1 MLGEGQG
8 MPAFNFQGSAVLG
21 IFTFLGTALLVALGL
36 ALAAILVSRGR
47 HRAARRVFARVG
59 AGAGLYAVTLL
70 LFSAFSRER
79 VLGKGEEKYFCEV
92 DCHLAYSVQDVR
104 RMRTL
109 GGPLRRS
116 DAGGIYHVVKLRTR
130 FDPETISS
138 RRPSDLALHPNP
150 RRVWVTDRRG
160 RQFTASLE
168 AEEALAGA
176 GEPSVPLTR
185 PLRPGESYLT
195 RLVFDLPVNVESPRL
210 VLTEKS
216 WPTRLLIGHENSV
229 GHSKTSFGL

>member
-1 MLGEGQG
+1 

-21 IFTFLGTALLVALGL
+21 ILAFLGTAFLVVLGL
-36 ALAAILVSRGR
+36 VLSAILVSRGR
-47 HRAARRVFARVG
+47 HRAARRLFAGVG
-59 AGAGLYAVTLL
+59 TGMGLYAVTLL

-79 VLGKGEEKYFCEV
+79 VLERGEEKYFCEV
-92 DCHLAYSVQDVR
+92 DCHLAYSVREVR
-104 RMRTL
+104 RMQTL

-116 DAGGIYHVVKLRTR
+116 DAGGVYHVVTLRTR

-138 RRPSDLALHPNP
+138 RRPADLALHPNP

-160 RQFTASLE
+160 RQFAVSYE
-168 AEEALAGA
+168 AEQALAGA
-176 GEPSVPLTR
+176 GDPSIPLTR

-195 RLVFDLPVNVESPRL
+195 RFVFDLPVDVESPRL
-210 VLTEKS
+210 LLTEDS

-229 GHSKTSFGL
+229 GHRKTSFGL